1 MTDILS
7 GLGNWI
13 WAIVG
18 IVLMGLETLAPG
30 VFLLWFG
37 IAAMI
42 VGILSFFIA
51 SSWQSQ
57 LLIFA
62 VLSAAMVPL
71 WRRFGRPSASETD
84 KPFLN
89 RRTAGLVGRVLTLEK
104 PIVDG
109 IGTVRIDDTI
119 WRVEGPDAPAG
130 SRVRIEQADGA
141 RLRVGL
147 V

>member
-1 MTDILS
+1 MWELLTS
-7 GLGNWI
+7 LGNWI
-13 WAIVG
+13 WPILG
-18 IVLMGLETLAPG
+18 IVLMCLETLAPG
-30 VFLLWFG
+30 VFMLWFG
-37 IAAMI
+37 IAAVI
-42 VGILSFFIA
+42 VGVLSFFIA
-51 SSWQSQ
+51 MSWQAQ
-57 LLIFA
+57 LLTFA

-71 WRRFGRPSASETD
+71 WRRFGRPSAGETD

-104 PIVDG
+104 PILDG
-109 IGTVRIDDTI
+109 VGTVKIDDTI

-141 RLRVGL
+141 RLRVAL

>member
-1 MTDILS
+1 MMDILS
-7 GLGNWI
+7 NLGNWI
-13 WAIVG
+13 WPILG
-18 IVLMGLETLAPG
+18 ILLMGLETLAPG

-37 IAAMI
+37 IAAII
-42 VGILSFFIA
+42 VGILLFFIA
-51 SSWQSQ
+51 LSWQGQ
-57 LLIFA
+57 LLTFA

-71 WRRFGRPSASETD
+71 WRRFGRPSTTKTD

-89 RRTAGLVGRVLTLEK
+89 RRSQSLVGRVLTLEK

-130 SRVRIEQADGA
+130 SRVKIEQADGA
-141 RLRVGL
+141 RLRVVL
-147 V
+147 A

>member
-1 MTDILS
+1 MMDILS
-7 GLGNWI
+7 NLGNWI
-13 WAIVG
+13 WPILG

-37 IAAMI
+37 IAAII
-42 VGILSFFIA
+42 VGILSLFIA
-51 SSWQSQ
+51 LSWQGQ
-57 LLIFA
+57 LLTFA

-71 WRRFGRPSASETD
+71 WRRFGRPSTIETD

-89 RRTAGLVGRVLTLEK
+89 RRSQSLVGRVLTLEK

-130 SRVRIEQADGA
+130 SRVKIEQADGA
-141 RLRVGL
+141 RLRVVL
-147 V
+147 A

>member
-1 MTDILS
+1 MLDLLS
-7 GLGNWI
+7 SLGNWI
-13 WAIVG
+13 WPILG
-18 IVLMGLETLAPG
+18 LVLMCLETLAPG
-30 VFLLWFG
+30 VFMLWFG
-37 IAAMI
+37 IAAVI
-42 VGILSFFIA
+42 VGGLSFFIA
-51 SSWQSQ
+51 MSWQTQ
-57 LLIFA
+57 LLTFA

-71 WRRFGRPSASETD
+71 WRRFGHPSVRETD

-109 IGTVRIDDTI
+109 IGTVKIDDTI